1 MRKLH
6 VPPICV
12 ATVQSAAFSSMPPPS
27 TFSSPVPPPNK
38 DAQSCP
44 SNALWLW
51 NADFWPKRWC
61 NRKTQSTSRGQIYCS
76 PKGSSTGIENPGLN
90 LASHL
95 QRYGFFA
102 LLTFKSLHLVCPLC
116 QQSKAADTCHAFCLD
131 GLWFAKC
138 ACFLHLLVNVMRQC
152 LDGRQQG
159 RGSRASGRCSLDC
172 DIFLIRF
179 LDLFSSPIMLSLFG
193 GGKGEYVPDLRVPR
207 GYVPHMHHQG
217 FLQ

>member
-1 MRKLH
+1 MCHQFVSPRFRVLHSPACLLHLHSPSPCPHPTKMLKVVRRMRCGFEMQTSGPRDDVTGRHK
-6 VPPICV
+6 
-12 ATVQSAAFSSMPPPS
+12 
-27 TFSSPVPPPNK
+27 
-38 DAQSCP
+38 AQAEDKYIAP
-44 SNALWLW
+44 
-51 NADFWPKRWC
+51 
-61 NRKTQSTSRGQIYCS
+61 Q
-76 PKGSSTGIENPGLN
+76 KGSTGIDNPGLN

-152 LDGRQQG
+152 LHGRQQG

-179 LDLFSSPIMLSLFG
+179 LDLFSSPIILSLFG
-193 GGKGEYVPDLRVPR
+193 GGKGEYVPDLGFP
-207 GYVPHMHHQG
+207 GYFPQMHHQG